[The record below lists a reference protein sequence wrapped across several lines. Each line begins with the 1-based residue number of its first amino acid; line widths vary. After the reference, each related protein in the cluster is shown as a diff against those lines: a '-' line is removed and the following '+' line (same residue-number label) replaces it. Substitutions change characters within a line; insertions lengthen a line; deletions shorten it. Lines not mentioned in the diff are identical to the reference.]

1 MEILELK
8 NVTKIL
14 TKRKTNFF
22 KKEGKTMPEKYF
34 EI

>member
-14 TKRKTNFF
+14 RKRKAIFL